1 MEEKT
6 YSLGLDQLVLG
17 SLVLLLEADVF
28 FVQRQHTL
36 LDILRHVLARQRRT
50 KVARILDQDRVEG
63 DLQVGLTRWH
73 ARVEASCRADR
84 CLRFAG

>member
-17 SLVLLLEADVF
+17 SLVLLLETDVF

-50 KVARILDQDRVEG
+50 EVAWILD
-63 DLQVGLTRWH
+63 
-73 ARVEASCRADR
+73 
-84 CLRFAG
+84 

>member
-6 YSLGLDQLVLG
+6 YSLGLEQLVLG
-17 SLVLLLEADVF
+17 SLVLLLETDVF

-50 KVARILDQDRVEG
+50 EVAWILDQDRVEG

-73 ARVEASCRADR
+73 ARAGASCRVGR
-84 CLRFAG
+84 YLRSAG